1 MQFLEK
7 FLKSIAVKY
16 IQFATPKGF
25 YKYLFCSA
33 FIHNESSPDHSSKK
47 NYYDDNH
54 KL

>member
-16 IQFATPKGF
+16 IQFATPKG
-25 YKYLFCSA
+25 
-33 FIHNESSPDHSSKK
+33 SPDHSSKK